1 LEAINFF
8 LVFHHSNDRP
18 GLAPP
23 LLCRLLFHT
32 RLASQVAQIAA
43 LEALNIPPMLIP
55 IDEQG
60 TITSRTAF
68 EFY

>member
-1 LEAINFF
+1 LP
-8 LVFHHSNDRP
+8 FHM
-18 GLAPP
+18 
-23 LLCRLLFHT
+23 
-32 RLASQVAQIAA
+32 RLASQVAQITA
-43 LEALNIPPMLIP
+43 LEALNILPMLIP